1 MLEKAYI
8 IVKEPLGAIPV
19 TAQEEKK
26 ESWGENFS
34 LRELLSNPEWSVGGN
49 MDDKGHSD
57 EVSDRNEEN
66 VIGNQEVVIL
76 V

>member
-1 MLEKAYI
+1 MGKALRGMLEKAYI

-34 LRELLSNPEWSVGGN
+34 LREHLSNPE
-49 MDDKGHSD
+49 
-57 EVSDRNEEN
+57 
-66 VIGNQEVVIL
+66 
-76 V
+76 